1 MSAKGLWIGLGIAA
15 AAASVIAV
23 LYAPGG
29 DARRRKLNGVLEE
42 AGEYLADAVDFVKDR
57 ADRVSHEAESVYKT
71 AAEAVS
77 EAASEAAGELG
88 DAVTQYAANNS
99 KLADLTRKMV

>member
-15 AAASVIAV
+15 AAGSIIAV

-29 DARRRKLNGVLEE
+29 DVRRRKLSGVLEE

-57 ADRVSHEAESVYKT
+57 ADRVSHEAESAYKT

-77 EAASEAAGELG
+77 EVASQAAGEIG
-88 DAVTQYAANNS
+88 DAVTEYAANNS
-99 KLADLTRKMV
+99 KLTDFTKRML